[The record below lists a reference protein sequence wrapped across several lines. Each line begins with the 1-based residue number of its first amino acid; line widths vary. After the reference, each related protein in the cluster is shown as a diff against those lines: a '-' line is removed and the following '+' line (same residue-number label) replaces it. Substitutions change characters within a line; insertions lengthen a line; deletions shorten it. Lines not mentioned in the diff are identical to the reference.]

1 MSTSWNETCRKRP
14 DRTALVFGLFTGLLI
29 FLYVTTTGDWTID
42 KGVVQARS
50 SDKPISDSPKS
61 LKSKDAEVKSD
72 RSCDSASSAR
82 LYPEENPH
90 SDRIV
95 EQLEYRPCR
104 NSSKPLTILVWG
116 GVANWGGIRPKNGN
130 EVLFNIL
137 KSILKLI
144 WSRCSRGRS
153 ARCRTAGS
161 PQTGRSWTRQ
171 IWSSSGWEVYL
182 IISSVVNYKREN
194 LQGGKLVNGKIFR
207 VGN

>member
-1 MSTSWNETCRKRP
+1 M
-14 DRTALVFGLFTGLLI
+14 VFGLFTGLLI

-50 SDKPISDSPKS
+50 SESSVKPISDSPKS

-95 EQLEYRPCR
+95 EQLEYRPCS

-153 ARCRTAGS
+153 ARCGTAGS

-171 IWSSSGWEVYL
+171 IWSSSGWE
-182 IISSVVNYKREN
+182 INKRKN
-194 LQGGKLVNGKIFR
+194 LLGGK
-207 VGN
+207 

>member
-1 MSTSWNETCRKRP
+1 MESPPTHNARHAPHTPTENALRRTSECTHQMI
-14 DRTALVFGLFTGLLI
+14 TFQT
-29 FLYVTTTGDWTID
+29 
-42 KGVVQARS
+42 
-50 SDKPISDSPKS
+50 
-61 LKSKDAEVKSD
+61 
-72 RSCDSASSAR
+72 
-82 LYPEENPH
+82 
-90 SDRIV
+90 
-95 EQLEYRPCR
+95 
-104 NSSKPLTILVWG
+104 PLTCAQPTIPVGFLVWG

-153 ARCRTAGS
+153 ARCGTAGS

-194 LQGGKLVNGKIFR
+194 LQGGQISKREIKMTLQFR
-207 VGN
+207 KVRGHWG